1 MVLTLINKF
10 IIFAKVHF
18 FVKTTKFLDEL
29 WCYESILDTLL
40 NINRQ

>member
-18 FVKTTKFLDEL
+18 FVKTTKYFVEF
-29 WCYESILDTLL
+29 Y
-40 NINRQ
+40 